1 VLGGGHVAPVASAGP
16 SKLSTPPGLNVS
28 PALQDIGE
36 LSVFV
41 NGERHHLRAP
51 CTVAALLGHLA
62 LGTRRVAVAVNRDV
76 VPRSAFAGHTLASG
90 DRVEI
95 LEAVGGG

>member
-1 VLGGGHVAPVASAGP
+1 MSL
-16 SKLSTPPGLNVS
+16 
-28 PALQDIGE
+28 
-36 LSVFV
+36 FV
-41 NGERHHLRAP
+41 NGESQRLPAP

-76 VPRSAFAGHTLASG
+76 VPRSAFAARELASG